1 MLIIIISIW
10 ASVQALIGMYL
21 LSNKN
26 RLGFMVSLTNQIP
39 WVILALLAHT
49 YGTFLLSA
57 AMVYITIRGWRR
69 WNDTKTH

>member
-10 ASVQALIGMYL
+10 ASVQALAGMYL

-26 RLGFMVSLTNQIP
+26 RWGFMVSLTNQIP
-39 WVILALLAHT
+39 WVILAVLAET

-57 AMVYITIRGWRR
+57 SMVYISIRGWRR
-69 WNDTKTH
+69 WNDHK